1 MMNTHIL
8 KQSFLFCEIKKSTQ
22 QPISS
27 KIKRSH
33 RKTKAKDKVGIQKI
47 INQKSSKKAKT
58 KTSVIKTIQHSPIS
72 TDQRE
77 WRDLL
82 GKLRQKVK

>member
-1 MMNTHIL
+1 MMNINIL
-8 KQSFLFCEIKKSTQ
+8 KQSFLFCEIKKITNS
-22 QPISS
+22 PIFSEVEKS
-27 KIKRSH
+27 RRKI
-33 RKTKAKDKVGIQKI
+33 KAKDKVGIKKI

-82 GKLRQKVK
+82 KKLRQKVK